1 MIITG
6 NITYPQG
13 EQLVLNCPA
22 DGGPQLNYVWTFS
35 GNEIGSTQTLTI
47 NNVNAAN
54 GGDYTC
60 TVTNDAGSDNNIIT
74 VYSKFT

>member
-1 MIITG
+1 M
-6 NITYPQG
+6 YPQG
-13 EQLVLNCPA
+13 GQLVLNCQA
-22 DGGPQLNYVWTFS
+22 DGGPQLNYAWAFS

-60 TVTNDAGSDNNIIT
+60 TVTNDAGSSDSDIIT